1 MKYKKGWTNLNQTGN
16 SPKYESFRHGQSA
29 KGIPSTATTTQPHER
44 TFLSRL
50 IGSKKSNKEL
60 QEQEFK
66 EDLRNPEKSAGRR
79 VNEIETLRK
88 HGYSDDTIMNMS
100 EEQKQ
105 HEITEEHISDTK
117 QEIKTG
123 TEKVGSGIKKGAGGI
138 AKGVGGVWRFG
149 KWILSNKEKQKFAD
163 SYHRKQ
169 TQKSESQD
177 TADYPEKYD
186 YAEEM
191 DLRDEQMETRR
202 LGKKLSVL
210 KHQEHQKQLKTQ
222 IENEEDKKS
231 GDSIFGSMGT

>member
-1 MKYKKGWTNLNQTGN
+1 MKQATGWKNQNQTGN
-16 SPKYESFRHGQSA
+16 SPKYESWRHGQSA
-29 KGIPSTATTTQPHER
+29 KGIPSTATTTHPHER
-44 TFLSRL
+44 TFLGRL
-50 IGSKKSNKEL
+50 IGTKRSNKEL

-66 EDLRNPEKSAGRR
+66 EDLEHPEQSAEKR
-79 VNEIETLRK
+79 VKEIETLRS
-88 HGYSDDTIMNMS
+88 HGYSDDTIMKMS
-100 EEQKQ
+100 EEDKR
-105 HEITEEHISDTK
+105 HEITEEHIGDTK
-117 QEIKTG
+117 KTI
-123 TEKVGSGIKKGAGGI
+123 TEDAKKVGSGVKKGAGGI

-163 SYHRKQ
+163 NHHHKHN
-169 TQKSESQD
+169 TSESQD
-177 TADYPEKYD
+177 EADYPEKYD

-210 KHQEHQKQLKTQ
+210 KHQEHQKHLKAQ